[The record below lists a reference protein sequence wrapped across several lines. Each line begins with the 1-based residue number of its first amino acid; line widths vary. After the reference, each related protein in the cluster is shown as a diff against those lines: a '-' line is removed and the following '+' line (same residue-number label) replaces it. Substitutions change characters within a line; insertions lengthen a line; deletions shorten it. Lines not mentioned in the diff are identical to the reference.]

1 MAFDENQL
9 ATDITNALSLPVEDG
24 DDATTQTINEIAT
37 AIAAAIAANPA
48 IMVLDNE
55 VRIATAEDDL
65 KALTDQVGELQ
76 EFVDSIEQRTS
87 TVEGK
92 ISKFNNA

>member
-9 ATDITNALSLPVEDG
+9 ATDITDALSLPVEDG
-24 DDATTQTINEIAT
+24 DDATKQTISEIAT

-48 IMVLDNE
+48 IMVLANE
-55 VRIATAEDDL
+55 VRIGTAEDDL
-65 KALTDQVGELQ
+65 RALTDQVGELQ

>member
-24 DDATTQTINEIAT
+24 DDTTKQTINEIAT